1 MADEDDDD
9 DSGAPRPFWSGT
21 IAFGLISLPVSLF
34 PANRGKSLSLKMVDA
49 DGTPLARRYFCEKEG
64 KALTRDDIVR
74 GYKVDEE
81 TYVVVEDEELES
93 LAPEKSREI
102 DLRRFVSLDAI
113 DPMYFERA
121 YFLTPDEGA
130 TKAYRLLAKS
140 MEDEKRAGI
149 ATFVMRGKEYL
160 CAIVAE
166 KGILRAETLR
176 FHDEVR
182 TPEDVGLPERKKVSK
197 DSVQQMQKAM
207 RALAAKGFD
216 RDELAD
222 AQARRLLAL
231 AKKKLKSGKDVVR
244 APEEVAEEAA
254 AESNVVDL
262 MQVLKERLQGKAPR
276 GGQGRG
282 SRDDTEKRSTGK
294 SEAEKKSGRAQG
306 KSAREDREDEGKR
319 SARGQARTEDR
330 ARGKGTSDG
339 DEGETTRARGTR
351 NAPAATRRKPASA
364 ASSGRKRPVA
374 EDLEA
379 LPKADLY
386 ERAQA
391 RDIPGRSAMSK
402 PELIKALTQH

>member
-1 MADEDDDD
+1 MADEDEDD

-197 DSVQQMQKAM
+197 DAVQQMQKAM

-276 GGQGRG
+276 GGKP
-282 SRDDTEKRSTGK
+282 SREG
-294 SEAEKKSGRAQG
+294 AEKKS
-306 KSAREDREDEGKR
+306 AREEG
-319 SARGQARTEDR
+319 
-330 ARGKGTSDG
+330 
-339 DEGETTRARGTR
+339 TRARGSR
-351 NAPAATRRKPASA
+351 NTPAATRRKPASA

-391 RDIPGRSAMSK
+391 RDIPGRSTMSK